1 MFKSKSRTMARNNEV
16 DASAIN
22 IIRSGTEIT
31 GDIICKGDI
40 RIDGK
45 LYGNLKSEGKVVVG
59 ENGLVQGNVECAFA
73 TISGDMKVNITVNE
87 LLTLKSTANL
97 VGEITTNKLQ
107 IEPGANFSGSCKMG
121 AVVKGIENNN
131 HSSNS
136 KGNGASKTA

>member
-1 MFKSKSRTMARNNEV
+1 MFMRKTNKMARNNEV

-22 IIRSGTEIT
+22 IIRNGTEIH

-45 LYGNLKSEGKVVVG
+45 LIGNLKSEGKVVVG
-59 ENGLVQGNVECAFA
+59 ENGLVEGTIQCAYA
-73 TISGDMKVNITVNE
+73 TLSGGMKVSISVNE

-121 AVVKGIENNN
+121 AVIKGIEDGG
-131 HSSNS
+131 
-136 KGNGASKTA
+136 KERREEGKERTA